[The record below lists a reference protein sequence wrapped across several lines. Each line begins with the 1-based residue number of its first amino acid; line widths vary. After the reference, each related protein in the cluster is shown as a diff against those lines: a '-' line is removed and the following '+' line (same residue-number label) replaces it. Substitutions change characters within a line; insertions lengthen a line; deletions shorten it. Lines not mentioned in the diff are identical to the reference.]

1 MTKFAPTQLLIPL
14 TSGVLLGL
22 SAQAQTVPAAQ
33 QSTPQIAASCAVP
46 MTLNG
51 VWQADDGSTYVF
63 RQIGNQVW
71 GLGKSKDGQSWTTVF
86 NGTRKG
92 PRVTGNWSDMAGT
105 RRSNGTLTFQA
116 ERQYGFADF
125 KRVSGTGTFSS
136 TRWIATCN
144 DVPNVPL
151 P

>member
-1 MTKFAPTQLLIPL
+1 MTL
-14 TSGVLLGL
+14 TSTRFLIVSLLATLIG
-22 SAQAQTVPAAQ
+22 STAQAQTSPATTSAQ
-33 QSTPQIAASCAVP
+33 GAPAASCSVP
-46 MTLNG
+46 LTLNG
-51 VWQADDGSTYVF
+51 IWQADDGSTYVF

-86 NGTRKG
+86 NGIRKG
-92 PRVTGNWSDMAGT
+92 PQVTGNWSDMTGT
-105 RRSNGTLTFQA
+105 RRSNGALTFQA
-116 ERQYGFADF
+116 GRQYGFADF
-125 KRVSGTGTFSS
+125 KRVSGTGKFSS